1 MRNRHLATVP
11 TLAILA
17 SVSLSLMT
25 AWPASSGARS
35 MAFQAAE
42 VVSVNVSFN
51 TQVPLADLS
60 DETLATSQK
69 AGRKFVYRL
78 ARDECAVLKAIIA
91 KTCRLANLNIS
102 TQIQNYQNQ
111 SPIVLHVNGNA
122 NFVISLKDD
131 EGQ

>member
-1 MRNRHLATVP
+1 MRNRRLPTVL
-11 TLAILA
+11 TLAVLA
-17 SVSLSLMT
+17 VTTLSLVPL
-25 AWPASSGARS
+25 WPASAGARS
-35 MAFQAAE
+35 MALHAAD
-42 VVSVNVSFN
+42 VVSVSVNFN

-60 DETLATSQK
+60 EETLATSQK

-111 SPIVLHVNGNA
+111 NPIMLHVNGSA

>member
-1 MRNRHLATVP
+1 
-11 TLAILA
+11 
-17 SVSLSLMT
+17 
-25 AWPASSGARS
+25 
-35 MAFQAAE
+35 MALHAAD
-42 VVSVNVSFN
+42 VVSVSVNFN

-60 DETLATSQK
+60 EETLATSQK

-111 SPIVLHVNGNA
+111 NPIMLHVNGNA